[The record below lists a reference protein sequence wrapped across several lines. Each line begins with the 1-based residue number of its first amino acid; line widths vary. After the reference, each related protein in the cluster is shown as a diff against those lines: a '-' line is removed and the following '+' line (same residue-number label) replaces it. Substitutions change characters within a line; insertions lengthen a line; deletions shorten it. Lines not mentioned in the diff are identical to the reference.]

1 MIVGKNMFGLNIQ
14 EKKGLK
20 IIIVG
25 CGKIGTTL
33 VDQLSKEGHD
43 ITLIDKDSKRIAEL
57 SETYDC
63 MGITGNG
70 ASFGVLNEAG
80 VADADLLI
88 AVTESDELNLLCCT
102 VAKRQGKC
110 SAIARV
116 RTPEY
121 SDESGYLR
129 EKLGLAMI
137 INPERE
143 AATEIARLLFL
154 PTALEIDTFAH
165 GLAEMIKIKIPDGN
179 ILDGKPI
186 SQIIMNGSNRV
197 LICAIE
203 RDKDVFIPSGAFVLK
218 SGDNISLVA
227 PRNNVRE
234 FLKSIGFDT
243 KQVRDCMI
251 VGGGRSAYYLS
262 RQLVNMGIDV
272 KIIEKDI
279 KRCDELSELLPTVS
293 IFNGDGTEESTLRE
307 QGIHD
312 IDSFVAMTG
321 IDEENVILGLYA
333 QNSSSAK
340 TITKINRITFNDVL
354 SKLSLGSVIY
364 PRSIAAETI
373 VTYVRAKLNSK
384 EDNNIEALYHLF
396 DDRVE
401 AMEFKVTTESE
412 VTGVPIKELKLK
424 RNLLISVI
432 VRDGKVFIPWGSDE
446 LKVGDSVVVV
456 TSNMGF
462 KELSDII
469 EAE

>member
-1 MIVGKNMFGLNIQ
+1 
-14 EKKGLK
+14 
-20 IIIVG
+20 
-25 CGKIGTTL
+25 
-33 VDQLSKEGHD
+33 
-43 ITLIDKDSKRIAEL
+43 
-57 SETYDC
+57 
-63 MGITGNG
+63 
-70 ASFGVLNEAG
+70 
-80 VADADLLI
+80 
-88 AVTESDELNLLCCT
+88 
-102 VAKRQGKC
+102 
-110 SAIARV
+110 
-116 RTPEY
+116 
-121 SDESGYLR
+121 
-129 EKLGLAMI
+129 
-137 INPERE
+137 
-143 AATEIARLLFL
+143 
-154 PTALEIDTFAH
+154 
-165 GLAEMIKIKIPDGN
+165 
-179 ILDGKPI
+179 
-186 SQIIMNGSNRV
+186 
-197 LICAIE
+197 
-203 RDKDVFIPSGAFVLK
+203 
-218 SGDNISLVA
+218 SLVA

-293 IFNGDGTEESTLRE
+293 VFNGDGTEESTLRE